1 MKASYDALEHIRS
14 KSLETKTPPEG
25 GALALPHFHRRVA
38 CLSRRTFGRR
48 STAPSMQGTQCANH
62 TGQGGSLLSAHMP
75 NPLALCAVRV
85 NHGGGL
91 EQIDQ
96 RSPCVC
102 VLQPLLSA
110 HRTRREEREGFG
122 IAPRAPLRRR
132 KGLCCC
138 GHDAPPC

>member
-1 MKASYDALEHIRS
+1 MESVA
-14 KSLETKTPPEG
+14 
-25 GALALPHFHRRVA
+25 RRVGTYQVKVTRNKNA
-38 CLSRRTFGRR
+38 ARRRR
-48 STAPSMQGTQCANH
+48 SGATALSPASRLCISTHFRAAINRASMQGTQCANH

-75 NPLALCAVRV
+75 DPVALCAVRV

-110 HRTRREEREGFG
+110 HRTRREEREWFG
-122 IAPRAPLRRR
+122 IAARAPLRRR